1 MNYVVLR
8 TNPSPDDTEWVFS
21 VRLPPMPKRP
31 GMGMH
36 VAFTAEA
43 IKLGWILFP
52 TNRILHS
59 DDTSKFVL
67 ASFDG
72 LRFPDKPP
80 STNRE
85 YKIRIFKTG
94 LHLNGVEYRFYG
106 HSNSQ
111 LRSGSCFLRAGTD
124 QELERRI
131 NTYGE
136 FGKIKNVAKC
146 AKRIGLLFSKAEID
160 WNLDPKVTEDIDD
173 IIVNGENFSDGC
185 GLIGPNFARLLSRR
199 KRLVFHGRPYTP
211 CVIQIRYKGY
221 KGVMMLHPELNKQ
234 CVAQF
239 RASQKKFRATT
250 DNTFSVV
257 AYSVPYS
264 YARLNNEIVVLLSS
278 LGIPPETFLQ
288 RQTQYHEWIR
298 DAATDW
304 QVAFNILCARK
315 QYEAAERLLLDGLES
330 PEVQKKIRSVQ
341 MAEIGSFKKNDKFRA
356 RMIIPKSR
364 FLFGVCDPYSVLNEG
379 EVHVRVS
386 VPRKGATTLK
396 NTEVLVVRNPCL
408 HPGDCLKLW
417 AVEHPR
423 LSHLV
428 DCIVFASKGRR
439 AAPAMSAG
447 GDLDGDEYTVIW
459 DPDFVPR
466 KVAESYTYPALKEHT
481 VLIVTRE
488 DLARHFASYNTMALA
503 RIVNLHNKWVRYSP
517 KGAMSDECQ
526 DLNALHSLVVDGG
539 SVKIPDRLLH
549 PPSDPEVPFILDQL
563 REAAKAFHDEF
574 MQGAAASG
582 EQHADEVESEAL
594 LLAVSEYE
602 LAMMAVRLAEK
613 HQLDIRRHLGHVDFS
628 AFSTAEKHAFSF
640 HLGLT
645 PQTDPYV
652 WNSLMR
658 SEILQPRDLEDRK
671 LGGPLRLQK
680 LYCSSQQGRAAF
692 FEYLREATEN
702 FERRLLIM
710 KTDDRFSVGVF
721 LRGPI
726 AWDSDAEIDQNVVV
740 CSFMPKASSL
750 MSTYWQG
757 TRGYRLYCGDNVLQL
772 FDKQRANSFIFMTRP
787 PAASGADLVT
797 SIALN
802 KISQRVQQQ
811 CGRVYRSPV
820 VTLEIHVVSCR
831 DRIAHHSFDLRF
843 EHMQT
848 EETLKRFDYT
858 KQTFTYHSI
867 ATYDW
872 GADNIGSII
881 FDSVTPMDVA
891 RRMLSRFDDSQLLR
905 HYNIAVQHRV
915 ETHVFAIFD
924 LLLSRDEPA
933 MEDIRHCMDS
943 YPSLVYC
950 MLKKYIPEGPAELP
964 EEVAPCSPSIIRNV
978 LRSANEMGIA
988 ALAALERLGTAI
1000 EALDLKTYLDLLWS
1014 AALCVRSSKLVQEI
1028 LLVLHESRRS
1038 LRESSPAL
1046 EFAHRHALGVVF
1058 DRVEEAADTCP
1069 CDDFGKPKKQ
1079 STRPARAKLISPQ
1092 PQPEE
1097 EGGAIVDDGLQGI
1110 GIAVVA
1116 HTRVDLPTP
1125 IRIHD
1130 HVRLQVAS
1138 VAPNSILPR
1147 PIVDATVTRATR
1159 GELYLD
1165 VKQPLPPE
1173 WEEVDWSIFDAGG
1186 IATSAAMLAAV
1197 QKLAVQGFKC
1207 CRLYDIIV
1215 GLDPAADAG
1224 ENGAGQEDSDEELA
1238 RRPSSYG
1245 YLCTVDN
1252 VLERFVACNNSHTLL
1267 NEDKIIRAAT
1277 ESSKVNKAL
1286 QRFTVDSRLGGSV
1299 TDNPRLVQKAVKRV
1313 KEARMVFTTCSGAGL
1328 GVLRNVDFD
1337 IVLIDEASQITEPCA
1352 LIPLVKGCERAVLV
1366 GDHVQLRP
1374 TVKPMGKA
1382 LEFDRSMFERLWKG
1396 GGHSSLAR
1404 SMLEVQYRFSEDVAQ
1419 FPSQE
1424 FYEGKLQTGTP
1435 RDDEI
1440 AATLGISSFPWP
1452 KDSNGRI
1459 SPVVFVPCTSEEDYG
1474 RSSKSNAGQVALVK
1488 YIVSLIRRP
1497 AEASEEHQT
1506 RLRSASIALLTPY
1519 SRQVQLLKQTIPA
1532 SMDVVVST
1540 IDGFQGREGDIV
1552 VFSTVRCNTEGDIGF
1567 VEDERRLNVAWTR
1580 PKLGLIVIGDRR
1592 TLETTSALW
1601 KRALAACREVVI
1613 AKPEDGQ

>member
-1 MNYVVLR
+1 
-8 TNPSPDDTEWVFS
+8 
-21 VRLPPMPKRP
+21 
-31 GMGMH
+31 MGMH
-36 VAFTAEA
+36 IAFTAEA

-59 DDTSKFVL
+59 DDSSKFVL
-67 ASFDG
+67 ASFEG
-72 LRFPDKPP
+72 LRFADKPP

-85 YKIRIFKTG
+85 YKIRVFKAG
-94 LHLNGVEYRFYG
+94 LHLNGLEYRFYG

-131 NTYGE
+131 NTYGD
-136 FGKIKNVAKC
+136 FGKIKNIAKC

-160 WNLDPKVTEDIDD
+160 WNLDPNVTEDIED

-199 KRLVFHGRPYTP
+199 KRLVFHGHPYTP
-211 CVIQIRYKGY
+211 CVYQIRYKGY

-264 YARLNNEIVVLLSS
+264 YARLNNEIVVLLAS
-278 LGIPPETFLQ
+278 LGISSETFLQ

-304 QVAFNILCARK
+304 QVAFNILCALK

-330 PEVQKKIRSVQ
+330 PDVQKKIRSVQ
-341 MAEIGSFKKNDKFRA
+341 MAEIGSFKKNDKFRT

-364 FLFGVCDPYSVLNEG
+364 FLFGVCDPYGVLNEG

-386 VPRKGATTLK
+386 VPRKGVTTLK

-439 AAPAMSAG
+439 AAPSMSAG

-466 KVAESYTYPALKEHT
+466 KVAESYTYPAPKEHT
-481 VLIVTRE
+481 VLNVTRE

-549 PPSDPEVPFILDQL
+549 PPTEPDVPFILDQL

-582 EQHADEVESEAL
+582 ERNTDEVDSEEL
-594 LLAVSEYE
+594 LVGLLTSDKLAVTEYE
-602 LAMMAVRLAEK
+602 LAMMAVRLAQK
-613 HQLDIRRHLGHVDFS
+613 HQLDIRKHLGHVDFS

-645 PQTDPYV
+645 PQKDPYV

-680 LYCSSQQGRAAF
+680 LYSSSQQGRAAF
-692 FEYLREATEN
+692 FEYMREAAEN
-702 FERRLLIM
+702 FERRLLIV

-721 LRGPI
+721 LRGPV
-726 AWDSDAEIDQNVVV
+726 AWDSDAEVDQNVVV

-802 KISQRVQQQ
+802 KISQRVQKQ
-811 CGRVYRSPV
+811 CGRVHRSPV

-831 DRIAHHSFDLRF
+831 DRIAHQAFDLRF
-843 EHMQT
+843 EHIQT
-848 EETLKRFDYT
+848 EETMKRFDYT
-858 KQTFTYHSI
+858 KQTFAYHSI

-872 GADNIGSII
+872 GGDNTGSII
-881 FDSVTPMDVA
+881 FDSVTSVDVA
-891 RRMLSRFDDSQLLR
+891 RQMLSRLDDSQLL
-905 HYNIAVQHRV
+905 HYFGIAVQHRV

-924 LLLSRDEPA
+924 ILLGREELVL
-933 MEDIRHCMDS
+933 EDIRHCMDA

-950 MLKKYIPEGPAELP
+950 ILKKYIPEGPAELP
-964 EEVAPCSPSIIRNV
+964 EDMASCSPSIIRNI

-988 ALAALERLGTAI
+988 ALAALERLLPAI
-1000 EALDLKTYLDLLWS
+1000 ESLDLATYLDLLWS
-1014 AALCVRSSKLVQEI
+1014 AAICVRSFKLVQEI
-1028 LLVLHESRRS
+1028 LLVLHESRNGSRAS
-1038 LRESSPAL
+1038 GRVL
-1046 EFAHRHALGVVF
+1046 EFAHKHALGVVF

-1069 CDDFGKPKKQ
+1069 CDDYGKPRKQ
-1079 STRPARAKLISPQ
+1079 STRPARAKLVPPQ
-1092 PQPEE
+1092 PRSSEE
-1097 EGGAIVDDGLQGI
+1097 EGGAVLDDGLQGV

-1116 HTRVDLPTP
+1116 HTRVDLPKP
-1125 IRIHD
+1125 IRIHN

-1138 VAPNSILPR
+1138 VAPNSTLPR
-1147 PIVDATVTRATR
+1147 PIVDATVTRAGR
-1159 GELYLD
+1159 GELHLD

-1173 WEEVDWSIFDAGG
+1173 WQEVDWSIFDAGG

-1197 QKLAVQGFKC
+1197 QKLALKGYDC
-1207 CRLYDIIV
+1207 CRLHHVIV
-1215 GLDPAADAG
+1215 GLDPATDT
-1224 ENGAGQEDSDEELA
+1224 EEHGAGQEEDATNASDDIDASLNYSQQQA
-1238 RRPSSYG
+1238 VRTAVRNPMSLIWGPPGTGKTTVVVQILVQYLRRFPEGKILMTAS
-1245 YLCTVDN
+1245 THNAVDN
-1252 VLERFVACNNSHTLL
+1252 VLERFVAYNNSHNLL
-1267 NEDKIIRAAT
+1267 DEDKIIRAAT

-1337 IVLIDEASQITEPCA
+1337 IALIDEASQITEPCA

-1366 GDHVQLRP
+1366 GDQLCSVAPDRQAD
-1374 TVKPMGKA
+1374 GK
-1382 LEFDRSMFERLWKG
+1382 S
-1396 GGHSSLAR
+1396 
-1404 SMLEVQYRFSEDVAQ
+1404 
-1419 FPSQE
+1419 
-1424 FYEGKLQTGTP
+1424 
-1435 RDDEI
+1435 
-1440 AATLGISSFPWP
+1440 
-1452 KDSNGRI
+1452 
-1459 SPVVFVPCTSEEDYG
+1459 
-1474 RSSKSNAGQVALVK
+1474 
-1488 YIVSLIRRP
+1488 
-1497 AEASEEHQT
+1497 T
-1506 RLRSASIALLTPY
+1506 R
-1519 SRQVQLLKQTIPA
+1519 V
-1532 SMDVVVST
+1532 
-1540 IDGFQGREGDIV
+1540 
-1552 VFSTVRCNTEGDIGF
+1552 
-1567 VEDERRLNVAWTR
+1567 
-1580 PKLGLIVIGDRR
+1580 
-1592 TLETTSALW
+1592 
-1601 KRALAACREVVI
+1601 
-1613 AKPEDGQ
+1613 